1 MTLEEKLIVSAYT
14 GYLMC
19 DMSEVHKY
27 IEKLLGRPVWS
38 HELANPDIQAKIQ
51 EKSREAF
58 LKLCNSENNDKT
70 IGFNRKEAEKND
82 VSRTI
87 QD

>member
-1 MTLEEKLIVSAYT
+1 MTLKEKLIVSAYT

-19 DMSEVHKY
+19 DVSEVHKY
-27 IEKLLGRPVWS
+27 IEELLGRPVWS

-58 LKLCNSENNDKT
+58 MKLCNDKEDDKT
-70 IGFNRKEAEKND
+70 IGFSCEE
-82 VSRTI
+82 VG
-87 QD
+87 

>member
-1 MTLEEKLIVSAYT
+1 MTLKEKLIVSAYT

-27 IEKLLGRPVWS
+27 IEELLERPVWS

-58 LKLCNSENNDKT
+58 MKLCNDKEDDRT
-70 IGFNRKEAEKND
+70 IGFSCEE
-82 VSRTI
+82 VRT
-87 QD
+87 DA